1 MKLSKLELDG
11 TQEEIAQFLAMLDE
25 TECLEGSVDDTEKF
39 FHEHFLKDKPTDF
52 PAKKVN
58 NENTKV
64 VNKNTKSATDIKIIE
79 LVANIIRQEFTAE
92 EIKIVANKLLSY
104 ANKKSRIE
112 SGN

>member
-25 TECLEGSVDDTEKF
+25 TECLEGSVDDTYNF
-39 FHEHFLKDKPTDF
+39 FREHFLKEKPTND
-52 PAKKVN
+52 PPKKAVN
-58 NENTKV
+58 E
-64 VNKNTKSATDIKIIE
+64 NTKSATNTKIVE
-79 LVANIIRQEFTAE
+79 LVANIIRQDMTVE
-92 EIKIVANKLLSY
+92 EIKLVANKLLSY